1 MSDKKTTSA
10 TQPNDD
16 TFSLSQFETTM
27 EKITAIVTQLEN
39 QQLPL
44 EDALKQFEKGTQMI
58 TQCQQGLQQ
67 AEQRIQLL
75 KQQQLDAFPHDD

>member
-75 KQQQLDAFPHDD
+75 KQQQLDAFPNDD

>member
-1 MSDKKTTSA
+1 MSDKKTSA
-10 TQPNDD
+10 MQPNDD
-16 TFSLSQFETTM
+16 TFSLSQLETTIK
-27 EKITAIVTQLEN
+27 KITAIVTQLEN

-75 KQQQLDAFPHDD
+75 KQQQLNAFPHDD

>member
-1 MSDKKTTSA
+1 MPDKKITSA
-10 TQPNDD
+10 AQPNDD

-75 KQQQLDAFPHDD
+75 KQQQLNAFPHDD

>member
-1 MSDKKTTSA
+1 MSDKKTSA
-10 TQPNDD
+10 MQPNDD
-16 TFSLSQFETTM
+16 TFSLSQFETTIK
-27 EKITAIVTQLEN
+27 KITAIVTQLEN